1 VASKTSP
8 ADAAPPNDVDALK
21 RAAAE
26 RAVDD
31 EVRSGMVVG
40 LGTGTTAIHATRRIG
55 ALLSSG
61 ELSDIVGVP
70 TAVET
75 ADEARRVGIPLLT
88 DDVPWEVD
96 VTIDGADEVDPALD
110 LIKGGGGALLRE
122 KLVAQSSAREVI
134 VVDGSKWTERLGS
147 RFPLPVE
154 VVDFG
159 LATTERAIEQLGARV
174 VVRDAGTSDGP
185 FRTDQGNLVLDCH
198 FGPIA
203 DAETLAAELAS
214 HAGVVEHG
222 LFLGLVDALVI
233 ARDAGIEVVRRPDR
247 G

>member
-1 VASKTSP
+1 MASRAESS
-8 ADAAPPNDVDALK
+8 NDIDELK
-21 RAAAE
+21 RAAAT

-40 LGTGTTAIHATRRIG
+40 LGTGSTAIHATRRIG
-55 ALLSSG
+55 
-61 ELSDIVGVP
+61 ELVAAGTLRDIVGVP
-70 TAVET
+70 TAVAT
-75 ADEARRVGIPLLT
+75 AEAAREARIPLL
-88 DDVPWEVD
+88 DDAVPWEID

-122 KLVAQSSAREVI
+122 KLVSQSSAREVI
-134 VVDGSKWTERLGS
+134 VVDSSKCTERLGT

-154 VVDFG
+154 VVEFG
-159 LATTERAIEQLGARV
+159 LATTRRAIERLGARV
-174 VVRDAGTSDGP
+174 VVRGEGDAYGP

-203 DAETLAAELAS
+203 DAEALEAELVA

-222 LFLGLVDALVI
+222 LFLGLADSLVV
-233 ARDAGIEVVRRPDR
+233 ASESGIEVLSRPA

>member
-1 VASKTSP
+1 VA
-8 ADAAPPNDVDALK
+8 ADAQAGDVDALK

-26 RAVDD
+26 RAVAD

-40 LGTGTTAIHATRRIG
+40 LGTGTTAIHATHRIG
-55 ALLSSG
+55 TLLQQG
-61 ELSDIVGVP
+61 DLTDIVGVP

-75 ADEARRVGIPLLT
+75 ADEARRVGVPLLA
-88 DDVPWEVD
+88 DDVPWQID
-96 VTIDGADEVDPALD
+96 VTIDGADEVDPRLD

-122 KLVAQSSAREVI
+122 KLVAQSSGREVI
-134 VVDGSKWTERLGS
+134 VVDGSKCTDQLGT

-159 LATTERAIEQLGARV
+159 LATTRAAIERLGASI
-174 VVRDAGTSDGP
+174 VVRGEGSADGP
-185 FRTDQGNLVLDCH
+185 FRTDQGNLILDCT

-203 DAETLAAELAS
+203 DAEALGAELAS

-222 LFLGLVDALVI
+222 LFLGITDLLVVASESGVEVTE
-233 ARDAGIEVVRRPDR
+233 RPAG
-247 G
+247 